1 MAHKCID
8 GCECIEYIQC
18 DAKNCVYNDKKAHC
32 TAQQIQ
38 VGPASGQNSNAACA
52 TFRAEG

>member
-38 VGPASGQNSNAACA
+38 VGAAGQNGNASCS